1 MGKRVVACTNGFF
14 LELKESFF
22 EHLPKTAEEKFA
34 ETITDTF
41 ISKYQALKGLIDL
54 HNGENV
60 DVHMS
65 GALRWK
71 LLPLEIRFLQDLP
84 EQFMLGQGYS
94 EPTLTPYDKNVLGE
108 HMAEV
113 SASCRWKTPETDL
126 RPDFPNQLNRLVVP
140 CKGTPY
146 YCWVRSGR
154 VISLGELFLQ
164 MHGHCTAHEIYELYL
179 HLDIVSIKRKKPAPK
194 RKSKSWA

>member
-1 MGKRVVACTNGFF
+1 MDN
-14 LELKESFF
+14 LLDLKELFF
-22 EHLPKTAEEKFA
+22 EHLPETAVRKFA
-34 ETITDTF
+34 KTITDTF
-41 ISKYQALKGLIDL
+41 ATKYEAVKGLIDL

-71 LLPLEIRFLQDLP
+71 LVPLATRFLRKLP
-84 EQFMLGQGYS
+84 EQFELGDNYS
-94 EPTLTPYDKNVLGE
+94 EPTLTPYDMNVLSQ

-113 SASCRWKTPETDL
+113 SASCRWNTSETSL
-126 RPDFPNQLNRLVVP
+126 RPDFDKQVNRLVVP
-140 CKGTPY
+140 CKGTQY

-179 HLDIVSIKRKKPAPK
+179 HLDIVSIKRKKSPPK

>member
-22 EHLPKTAEEKFA
+22 EHLPETAEEKFA
-34 ETITDTF
+34 ETINDTF
-41 ISKYQALKGLIDL
+41 FTKYEALQGLIDL

-60 DVHMS
+60 DIHMS

-71 LLPLEIRFLQDLP
+71 LLPLNISLLQDLP
-84 EQFMLGQGYS
+84 EQFKLGDKYS
-94 EPTLTPYDKNVLGE
+94 EPALTQYDMNVLLR
-108 HMAEV
+108 HMGEV
-113 SASCRWKTPETDL
+113 SASCSWGTSETSL

-140 CKGTPY
+140 CQGTHF

-154 VISLGELFLQ
+154 RKPGVKNRHS
-164 MHGHCTAHEIYELYL
+164 GHKS
-179 HLDIVSIKRKKPAPK
+179 VSSSACH
-194 RKSKSWA
+194 